1 MRSMALLLT
10 GFALVALAST
20 GCDALKRVGS
30 WTRSP
35 ANTAPL
41 EARDA
46 QQFVSYLNQ
55 QAAALRSIRYDDV
68 SVSARGP
75 DGPMPRLTEGTLAC
89 AKPRY
94 FRMMS
99 GHLLTSG
106 SEVDLGSNDQEFWI
120 FMKRP
125 SPTMLYSSHEDFAS
139 GRSTLPIPFET
150 DWVLQALGMKEYDLG
165 LNYSVDIDQKD
176 RVYTLSYDNRT
187 PQGQDVRTVI
197 VFSGD
202 RETAGRPQIRKY
214 VVLNP
219 NRQVIASAE
228 IREVR
233 EVSAELPGNSAIV
246 PVQVPTRVV
255 LEWPQEKYK
264 MDLTLGKQRVNAP
277 MSQQEFDFF
286 FRRPEIRG
294 ATAINLADARFR
306 PSSYRGSTPT
316 TFRPRLFGSR

>member
-1 MRSMALLLT
+1 MRSMSLLLT
-10 GFALVALAST
+10 GITLLALAST

-30 WTRSP
+30 WTRLP
-35 ANTAPL
+35 ANAAPL

-55 QAAALRSIRYDDV
+55 QASALRSIRYDEV
-68 SVSARGP
+68 SVTARGP
-75 DGPMPRLTEGTLAC
+75 EGPMPRLTEGTLAC

-106 SEVDLGSNDQEFWI
+106 SEVDLGSNEHEFWI

-125 SPTMLYSSHEDFAS
+125 NPTMLYSSHADFAA

-150 DWVLQALGMKEYDLG
+150 DWVLQALGMKEYDPSW
-165 LNYSVDIDQKD
+165 NYTVDIDQKE
-176 RVYTLSYDNRT
+176 RVYLLAYDSRT
-187 PQGQDVRTVI
+187 PQGQDVRTTI

-202 RETAGRPQIRKY
+202 RETGGRPQVRKF

-233 EVSAELPGNSAIV
+233 EATGELPGQIGMI
-246 PVQVPTRVV
+246 PIQIPTRVV

-264 MDLTLGKQRVNAP
+264 LDLSLGKPRVNVAMTP
-277 MSQQEFDFF
+277 QEFDFF
-286 FRRPEIRG
+286 FRRPEIQG
-294 ATAINLADARFR
+294 ATSINLAQARFR
-306 PSSYRGSTPT
+306 PASYRGTTPT
-316 TFRPRLFGSR
+316 TYRPRYFGSR